1 VYLDIMDLHGEK
13 LAEEALSLPTAD
25 RAELAHRLISSL
37 DAAEDVE
44 ADAAGHAEALRRLGE
59 INRGEVEPISA
70 DELFRRVR
78 RRLAR

>member
-1 VYLDIMDLHGEK
+1 MHGEK

-25 RAELAHRLISSL
+25 RAELARRLITSL
-37 DAAEDVE
+37 DAEEEDVE

-59 INRGEVEPISA
+59 ISRGEVEPISA
-70 DELFRRVR
+70 DELFSRVR